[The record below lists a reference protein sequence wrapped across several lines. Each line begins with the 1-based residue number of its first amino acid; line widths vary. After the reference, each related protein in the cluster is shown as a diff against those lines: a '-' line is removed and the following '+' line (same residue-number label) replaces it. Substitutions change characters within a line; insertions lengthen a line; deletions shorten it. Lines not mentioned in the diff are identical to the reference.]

1 MIKPSLIDKLRYR
14 APNKADGAKMWEM
27 VRDSGK
33 LDLNSPYF
41 YLAMSH
47 WFSQSCLLV
56 EDIETNRPVGMIIG
70 FRKPSNTNV
79 LFIWQIAVH
88 KRYRGSGI
96 AMKMLNQL
104 AEQPDI
110 QYVEATISP
119 SNYSSRRLFEK
130 WAASRQVDI
139 VQSDCFGEADFP
151 DQRHEQEDLYIIG
164 PLKSE

>member
-1 MIKPSLIDKLRYR
+1 MSKPNLIDTLRFR
-14 APNKADGAKMWEM
+14 APSKADGAKLWEL

-56 EDIETNRPVGMIIG
+56 EDIETNRLVGMIIG
-70 FRKPSNTNV
+70 FRKPSSTST
-79 LFIWQIAVH
+79 LFIWQITVH
-88 KRYRGSGI
+88 KQYRGSGI
-96 AMKMLNQL
+96 ALHMLNQL
-104 AEQPDI
+104 TEQPDI

-139 VQSDCFGEADFP
+139 VQSACFAETDFP

-164 PLKSE
+164 PLKRE